1 MHSHEPQNPC
11 QGASASTTPRLADPR
26 RHFHLAQSQS
36 VPQTHQREADLAC
49 TLPTHAPIRR
59 ATSIHCDATSHSV
72 NLQHHADRR
81 KTILRWLAEES
92 IPKALP
98 SPCRTGKEEARV
110 SGRSLYS
117 ITLHVLEEVK
127 SLPASLEIISNLI
140 PSTAVPFTLLPT
152 HARMQTPRSTG

>member
-1 MHSHEPQNPC
+1 MTLALPVNDKAVLTACAGGHGGSHVHSHEPQNPC

-117 ITLHVLEEVK
+117 ITLHVLEEVNHFPPH
-127 SLPASLEIISNLI
+127 S
-140 PSTAVPFTLLPT
+140 
-152 HARMQTPRSTG
+152 RSSRI